1 MVINDEENEAQGRTR
16 TTSTTTNDFLQGGD
30 CLILEAIFLSIPL
43 SLLSLIGGF
52 CIAYDVE
59 STGKAPMIDR
69 VVQICLTR
77 LDDDGNRQILVDS
90 LVNPE
95 MPISEGA
102 TEVHGISDSDVS
114 ESPTF
119 AQLAPQLEHF
129 FSEADAIIGY
139 NSSKFDNTMIDE
151 EFRRVG
157 SGFTVSSKPQID
169 IKRLLE
175 HVVPRDLNSVS
186 ERYLN
191 RTIEGAHDASVDVTA
206 TLDVM
211 HALLTLGE
219 MNTYSALEVAS
230 TLSEG
235 SITGDG
241 RVVWENERATF
252 AFGQKTGQVL
262 FEAVRLDRG
271 YFNWMLGADPTEYTW
286 LSRDL
291 CICVRMA
298 MEAPD
303 EAALNRLLIR
313 RYGAYPHD
321 CFHHL
326 EITSEVY
333 PTEDAYEGEEYAQC
347 SVCEKD
353 MTEELQGFHDSYE
366 PDEDWGREEK

>member
-1 MVINDEENEAQGRTR
+1 MVIKDEENEAQGRTR
-16 TTSTTTNDFLQGGD
+16 TTSTTTNDFFQGGE

-102 TEVHGISDSDVS
+102 TEVHGISDMMCKHHLCSTCQD
-114 ESPTF
+114 
-119 AQLAPQLEHF
+119 EHF

-191 RTIEGAHDASVDVTA
+191 RTIEEHT
-206 TLDVM
+206 M
-211 HALLTLGE
+211 Q
-219 MNTYSALEVAS
+219 
-230 TLSEG
+230 
-235 SITGDG
+235 
-241 RVVWENERATF
+241 VWMSQQRS
-252 AFGQKTGQVL
+252 
-262 FEAVRLDRG
+262 
-271 YFNWMLGADPTEYTW
+271 MLCMV
-286 LSRDL
+286 S
-291 CICVRMA
+291 
-298 MEAPD
+298 
-303 EAALNRLLIR
+303 
-313 RYGAYPHD
+313 
-321 CFHHL
+321 HL
-326 EITSEVY
+326 
-333 PTEDAYEGEEYAQC
+333 A
-347 SVCEKD
+347 
-353 MTEELQGFHDSYE
+353 
-366 PDEDWGREEK
+366 R